1 MTRKRL
7 ADRRQRRRQK
17 ALFLGIAIAL
27 VGYGVFVGDHR
38 PWHLAML
45 WIEQGQTEERID
57 ALKRENRELL
67 GERQR
72 LSDDDYALEQ
82 LAREKGMVRPGDMV
96 YRIVPVPLARER
108 AVLALERHDP
118 VLRLP
123 LLDPQHGEVP
133 GTMIACEK
141 PVAEQG
147 HREPEEQGLLPSP
160 LAAIGEPLPGHAPP
174 NVVAPA

>member
-17 ALFLGIAIAL
+17 ALFLGLALAL

-38 PWHLAML
+38 PWHPAML

-57 ALKRENRELL
+57 ALKNENRELL

-96 YRIVPVPLARER
+96 YRIVPVPPGVRE
-108 AVLALERHDP
+108 
-118 VLRLP
+118 
-123 LLDPQHGEVP
+123 
-133 GTMIACEK
+133 T
-141 PVAEQG
+141 VAE
-147 HREPEEQGLLPSP
+147 S
-160 LAAIGEPLPGHAPP
+160 LAARAARQEAAHADSLRAEAAPP
-174 NVVAPA
+174 APLSTP